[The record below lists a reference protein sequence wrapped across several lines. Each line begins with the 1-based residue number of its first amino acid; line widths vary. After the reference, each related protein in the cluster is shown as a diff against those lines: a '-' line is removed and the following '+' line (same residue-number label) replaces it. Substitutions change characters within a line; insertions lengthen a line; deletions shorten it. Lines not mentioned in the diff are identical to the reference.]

1 MAIDIELAELM
12 QDYVVFRA
20 GTAID
25 NYGKRTYSTA
35 GTVQGRLIYDDML
48 ERTDDMREFKQTG
61 KFLTYGSATV
71 DLKYRMTLPD
81 SSEAIIIGVQ
91 NLRDELGDEHHMVIR
106 FGQ

>member
-1 MAIDIELAELM
+1 MAIDADLADLM
-12 QDYVVFRA
+12 QDRVVFRA

-35 GTVQGRLIYDDML
+35 GTVIGRLIYDDMM
-48 ERTDDMREFKQTG
+48 ERTDDTREFKQTG
-61 KFLTYGSATV
+61 KFLTFGSATV

-81 SSEAIIIGVQ
+81 ASEAIIYAIDVM
-91 NLRDELGDEHHMVIR
+91 NDETGLVHHLSIK

>member
-1 MAIDIELAELM
+1 MAIDTEFAELM
-12 QDYVVFRA
+12 QDQVVFRA

-35 GTVQGRLIYDDML
+35 GTVTGRLMYDDMV

-81 SSEAIIIGVQ
+81 ASEAIIIGVS
-91 NLRDELGDEHHMVIR
+91 NINDETGDEHHMVIR

>member
-1 MAIDIELAELM
+1 MAIDTELAELM
-12 QDYVVFRA
+12 QDQVVFRA

-35 GTVQGRLIYDDML
+35 GTVTGRLIYDNMM

-61 KFLTYGSATV
+61 RFLTYGSATV

-81 SSEAIIIGVQ
+81 ASEAIIIGASS
-91 NLRDELGDEHHMVIR
+91 LTDETGNEHHMVIR